1 MLLAVNI
8 CPVRL
13 HQYDKNKPT
22 STPRTC
28 PPFLHKHFQSHTES
42 KSLSLRKRCVYLHN
56 SPKINFPR
64 AFPERTET
72 AHCLLQAGCNVS
84 QNRKRRY
91 ARMTLILDGQIGQL
105 ILLHRVTIWSCLLRT
120 ERKILLCCELRLP
133 ERVISQ
139 NASYRS
145 PNRFASFVHMRHIAE
160 LCLVCQPL
168 DDQLDKS
175 GSEA

>member
-1 MLLAVNI
+1 
-8 CPVRL
+8 
-13 HQYDKNKPT
+13 
-22 STPRTC
+22 
-28 PPFLHKHFQSHTES
+28 
-42 KSLSLRKRCVYLHN
+42 
-56 SPKINFPR
+56 
-64 AFPERTET
+64 
-72 AHCLLQAGCNVS
+72 
-84 QNRKRRY
+84 
-91 ARMTLILDGQIGQL
+91 MTLILDGQIGQL

-160 LCLVCQPL
+160 LCLVCQPF